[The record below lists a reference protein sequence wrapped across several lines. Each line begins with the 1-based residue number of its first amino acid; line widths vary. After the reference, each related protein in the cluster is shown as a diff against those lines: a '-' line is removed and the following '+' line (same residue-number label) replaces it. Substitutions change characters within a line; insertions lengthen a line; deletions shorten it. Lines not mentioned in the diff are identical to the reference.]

1 LFRESIAKRRALE
14 ICDDEKPEVPD
25 VEAYPKEEKIQD
37 LIKNGESDGQSVN
50 IDDEQK
56 DD

>member
-50 IDDEQK
+50 IDGE
-56 DD
+56 